1 MIWVNFKI
9 YKGSWEDSY
18 KLLGLIDK
26 VSKDTGVKIIPVT
39 SPFAP
44 KNSTGVWLQSVDE
57 ELEGPFTGHI
67 SALEASLNGFGGSL
81 LNHSEKPLS
90 PGKIRQILSAIKK
103 GPKEL
108 SLFKLMVCLKSRGQA
123 ASWAKSLK
131 PAPDYFAYEPPELIG
146 GEISVSKAKPGVIGD
161 VVEILKDHK
170 VVVGAG
176 IKSADD
182 VKKSLELGA
191 YGVLVSSGVVLS
203 KDPKKVLK
211 DFAGAFSQ

>member
-9 YKGSWEDSY
+9 YRESWEDSY
-18 KLLGLIDK
+18 KLIDLIDT
-26 VSKDTGVKIIPVT
+26 VSKETGIKIIPVL

-44 KNSTGVWLQSVDE
+44 KNSSGAWLQSIDE
-57 ELEGPFTGHI
+57 KLKGPFTGHI

-90 PGKIRQILSAIKK
+90 PGKIRQILSVVKK
-103 GPKEL
+103 GPNEL
-108 SLFKLMVCLKSRGQA
+108 SSFKLMVCLKSRGQA

-131 PAPDYFAYEPPELIG
+131 PVPDYFAYEPPELIG
-146 GEISVSKAKPGVIGD
+146 GEVSVSKAKPGVVGD
-161 VVEILKDHK
+161 VVEILKNHK

-191 YGVLVSSGVVLS
+191 YGVLISSGVVLS
-203 KDPKKVLK
+203 KDPKKALK